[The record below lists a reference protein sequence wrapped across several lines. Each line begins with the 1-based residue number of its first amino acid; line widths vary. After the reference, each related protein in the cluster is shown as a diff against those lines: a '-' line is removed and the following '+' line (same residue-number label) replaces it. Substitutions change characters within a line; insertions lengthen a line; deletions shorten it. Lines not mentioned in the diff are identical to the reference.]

1 MLHDDGPHH
10 GGEHLGHGR
19 VAEGSRPDQGRG
31 DIMLELKLPLLAEE
45 LAADRL
51 GRHRCWT
58 WVGVGLY
65 WGVL

>member
-31 DIMLELKLPLLAEE
+31 DVMLELKLPLLAEE
-45 LAADRL
+45 LTADLL
-51 GRHRCWT
+51 GRHGWLLDGGN
-58 WVGVGLY
+58 VGDR
-65 WGVL
+65 